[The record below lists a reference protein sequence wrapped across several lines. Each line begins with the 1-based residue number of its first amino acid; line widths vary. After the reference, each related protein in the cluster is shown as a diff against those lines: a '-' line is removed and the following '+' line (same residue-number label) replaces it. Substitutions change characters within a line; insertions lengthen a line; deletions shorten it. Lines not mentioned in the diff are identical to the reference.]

1 MSLSAVADPAAERAM
16 KRKVLLLF
24 WCQALMNASV
34 VGQIAMAPL
43 IGHSLAADKSLATL
57 PLGIQMLATMAASIP
72 AGVVFA
78 RLGRKAGFMLGAM
91 GSFLGAVVFGLGIW
105 LGDFWLYTAGALPT
119 GLGFGIA
126 QHYRFAAAEVATP
139 AYRPRAISLVMAGG
153 IVSAIAGPEIV
164 KHTRALFE
172 PFLFLGTYVA
182 LGLLPLICLAL
193 LASARL
199 PPPPPRPKVAV
210 PISAIVKRPAFL
222 VAALTG
228 AIAYG
233 TMNLV
238 MTSTPIEMMLCGFSV
253 SASATVIQ
261 FHAVAMFAPG
271 FVTGRLISRFGV
283 ARVILWGAG
292 LTAGCVAV
300 ALMGESFWHFTVA
313 LVLLGVGW
321 NFMFVGA
328 TTLLAEAHA
337 PEERVKAQAANDF
350 IVFGTVATTA
360 LSSGA
365 VHAAGGWAALNLAL
379 LPALAVALLLLAW
392 RARLLAAK
400 PA

>member
-1 MSLSAVADPAAERAM
+1 MSVAAAASDLAADRAM

-43 IGHSLAADKSLATL
+43 IGHSLAEDKSLATL
-57 PLGIQMLATMAASIP
+57 PLGLQMLATMAASIP
-72 AGVVFA
+72 AGIIFA

-91 GSFLGAVVFGLGIW
+91 GTFLGSIIFGLGIW
-105 LGDFWLYTAGALPT
+105 HADFWLYCLGALPT

-126 QHYRFAAAEVATP
+126 QHYRFAAAEVATA

-164 KHTRALFE
+164 KHTRDLFE
-172 PFLFLGTYVA
+172 PFLFLGTYMA
-182 LGLLPLICLAL
+182 LGMLPLVCLAL
-193 LASARL
+193 LSGAAL
-199 PPPPPRPKVAV
+199 PAPPPRPKVAV
-210 PISAIVKRPAFL
+210 PLSAILRRPAFL

-261 FHAVAMFAPG
+261 MHAVSMFAPG
-271 FVTGRLISRFGV
+271 FVTGRLIGRFGV
-283 ARVILWGAG
+283 TQVILWGAA

-300 ALMGESFWHFTVA
+300 ALMGETFWHFSVA
-313 LVLLGVGW
+313 LILLGVGW

-328 TTLLAEAHA
+328 TTLLAESHS

-350 IVFGTVATTA
+350 IVFGTVAATA

-365 VHAAGGWAALNLAL
+365 VHAAGGWWALNLAL
-379 LPALAVALLLLAW
+379 IPALAVAVALLALRGRW
-392 RARLLAAK
+392 RAAA
-400 PA
+400 